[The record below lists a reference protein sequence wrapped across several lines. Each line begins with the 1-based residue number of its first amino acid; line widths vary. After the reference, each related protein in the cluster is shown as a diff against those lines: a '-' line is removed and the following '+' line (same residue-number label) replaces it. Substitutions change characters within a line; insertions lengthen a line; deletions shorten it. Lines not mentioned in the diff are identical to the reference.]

1 MRWLSHRAAIE
12 ALRRCLVSVRTF
24 LHYEASEQS
33 EPTASGLLDFMRK
46 YFFVASLSLYA
57 DVLPHLSKLSR
68 MLQSSSLDF
77 SVLSPVVDSCIAS
90 IEELLQS
97 PGKYFPKLLN

>member
-1 MRWLSHRAAIE
+1 MVLDDPVLRLEQAKDVRWLSHRAAIE
-12 ALRRCLVSVRTF
+12 ALRRLVSVRTF
-24 LHYEASEQS
+24 LDYEASERS
-33 EPTASGLLDFMRK
+33 EPTASGLLNFMRK

-57 DVLPHLSKLSR
+57 DVLPHLSKLSG

-90 IEELLQS
+90 IE
-97 PGKYFPKLLN
+97 